1 MSDGPGMMTPEQ
13 FEQILNDLRA
23 GSPLDQAARRAKVGM
38 VMLQQE
44 LDASDNLSEI
54 VDDCIAQGRA
64 GQRAARSYADDPT
77 PNTDEPPKEPAPK
90 KTGKKRTDTD
100 GEGEKAGPVWER
112 IEAEA
117 QALAPGQYGYFLW
130 LNAKCTALGMHQI
143 SPWWLASTGAFYDSG
158 KRWMIVRCGRGGG
171 KSTSLVRLAVSE
183 AIFGNRIVPPGQNW
197 IWPFIS
203 INATDAGRRIPEA
216 VAILNCLGIEHKLHR
231 AVGKQSIDM
240 LDRNGQQVS
249 FLSLA
254 CNISA
259 LSGPTSIGA
268 TVDEEAKLF
277 DKATNANPASE
288 VIASLLQTFRGHEDV
303 RAVRCSSAWDN
314 HGSHADAIAE
324 GDTSQNF
331 IARIG
336 DAFVSETVDGLAS
349 VAQYVELGG
358 DKAGA
363 QKIRAYA
370 ATVTADSP
378 NICTWVANP
387 SRTALSCYRD
397 NEALPKLSRGK
408 ASLVDIF
415 LRENASV
422 PLAGVAAEAGDSAAG
437 FGEFNRRL
445 VAKNKA
451 LDGVH
456 RFDNLPAYD
465 PRSTRYRAPGSGS
478 GVM

>member
-1 MSDGPGMMTPEQ
+1 MSEIGLMTPEQ
-13 FEQILNDLRA
+13 FDQILADLRS
-23 GSPLDQAARRAKVGM
+23 GVPLDQAARRAHVGM
-38 VMLQQE
+38 ELLQNE
-44 LDASDNLSEI
+44 LDASENLSEI

-64 GQRAARSYADDPT
+64 SQRTARSYTDDPR
-77 PNTDEPPKEPAPK
+77 PNENKPPAVALPRPS
-90 KTGKKRTDTD
+90 KKRAATD

-112 IEAEA
+112 IETEA
-117 QALAPGQYGYFLW
+117 QSLAPGQYGYFLW
-130 LNAKCTALGMHQI
+130 LNAKCAALGMHKI
-143 SPWWLASTGAFYDSG
+143 SPWWLASTGAFYESG

-171 KSTSLVRLAVSE
+171 KSTSLIRLAVSE

-216 VAILNCLGIEHKLHR
+216 VAILDCLGIEYKLHR

-259 LSGPTSIGA
+259 LSGPTAIGG

-314 HGSHADAIAE
+314 KGSHADAIAE

-331 IARIG
+331 IARIS
-336 DAFVSETVDGLAS
+336 DDFVKPTVDGLQE
-349 VAQYVELGG
+349 VAAYVEKS

-378 NICTWVANP
+378 NICTWIANP
-387 SRTALSCYRD
+387 SRTALGCYRD
-397 NEALPKLSRGK
+397 NEALPKQ
-408 ASLVDIF
+408 VDIF

-422 PLAGVAAEAGDSAAG
+422 PLVGGGVDAGDSAKG
-437 FGEFNRRL
+437 FAEFNRKLIARSK
-445 VAKNKA
+445 VQ
-451 LDGVH
+451 DGIH
-456 RFDNLPAYD
+456 RFANLPSYD
-465 PRSTRYRAPGSGS
+465 PRSTRYRPPGSG
-478 GVM
+478 GGGGCVM